1 MRKNV
6 TLIAFILFCLISLRV
21 HAQNKMDL
29 EDLSI
34 KGELHNDD
42 RLRLLAREKSKIKN
56 FVKFRTDYRAEIV
69 EGLVKPKPRL
79 KYFYMGKY
87 TP

>member
-1 MRKNV
+1 MKRAV
-6 TLIAFILFCLISLRV
+6 VLILLFFSSQQV
-21 HAQNKMDL
+21 YAQNKMDL

-56 FVKFRTDYRAEIV
+56 FVKFRTNYRAEIV
-69 EGLVKPKPRL
+69 EGLVKPKPQL